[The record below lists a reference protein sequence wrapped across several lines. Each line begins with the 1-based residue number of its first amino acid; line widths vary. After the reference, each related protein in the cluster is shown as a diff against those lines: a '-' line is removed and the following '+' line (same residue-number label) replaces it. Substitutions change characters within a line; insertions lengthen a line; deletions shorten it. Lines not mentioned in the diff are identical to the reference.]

1 MIEIGFGPQVCGE
14 LAGGATREWLVTD
27 GLGGYA
33 MGTVSGL
40 RTRRYH
46 GLLVVA
52 GETPASR
59 RVGLVSLD
67 PAVTLPAGARV
78 RLGAHEWSSG
88 VVDPRGFELLE
99 RFELVD
105 GLPRWRWRIGDVVIE
120 RELAMTHGRPG
131 VAVVH
136 RLVAGG
142 PVRLELSAACT
153 WRDAHGER
161 RADGPAPRMEPV
173 DGGAVVEGSFR
184 LAGPDWTPEG
194 QWWLGVHHREEAARG
209 LHPEED
215 LWHAGRFAGALD
227 RPGDTVSVLAW
238 AGDLADEP
246 PPATEVVAAARR
258 RHRAVVAAA
267 KPADP
272 VEATLALAADAFVVR
287 TGAGPDVVA
296 GYPWF
301 GAWSRDTMTS
311 YEGLFLCTGRAD
323 EGRALLRS
331 YGATLSEGMLANTAD
346 TGRVEYNTV
355 DATLWFLHAVSRHVT
370 LTGDTDLG
378 DELLPALHAVVEA
391 HLAGTRYGIAVD
403 PADGLLTQGGTPGTA
418 LTWMDARVYGVPV
431 TPRTGKPVEVN
442 ALWVNGLAGLA
453 ELTELAGRDAAELW
467 RLHARAREAFGKRF
481 PSPAGWLHDVVDAP
495 APAYP
500 LGGAAYHDD
509 DLLRPNQL
517 LAWSL
522 PYAPLEPDPA
532 VLRRVAA
539 GLFTP
544 LGPRSLSPDSPDFAA
559 RHRGGPAE
567 RDTAYHQGTV
577 WPWLIGPFVDA
588 YRKAG
593 LPTDDLLVGLE
604 GHLGDYGLGSVSETA
619 EGNPPHTATGC
630 PFQAWSVAELLRVR
644 RPR

>member
-1 MIEIGFGPQVCGE
+1 
-14 LAGGATREWLVTD
+14 
-27 GLGGYA
+27 
-33 MGTVSGL
+33 
-40 RTRRYH
+40 
-46 GLLVVA
+46 
-52 GETPASR
+52 
-59 RVGLVSLD
+59 
-67 PAVTLPAGARV
+67 
-78 RLGAHEWSSG
+78 
-88 VVDPRGFELLE
+88 
-99 RFELVD
+99 
-105 GLPRWRWRIGDVVIE
+105 
-120 RELAMTHGRPG
+120 
-131 VAVVH
+131 
-136 RLVAGG
+136 
-142 PVRLELSAACT
+142 
-153 WRDAHGER
+153 
-161 RADGPAPRMEPV
+161 
-173 DGGAVVEGSFR
+173 
-184 LAGPDWTPEG
+184 
-194 QWWLGVHHREEAARG
+194 
-209 LHPEED
+209 
-215 LWHAGRFAGALD
+215 
-227 RPGDTVSVLAW
+227 
-238 AGDLADEP
+238 
-246 PPATEVVAAARR
+246 R

-272 VEATLALAADAFVVR
+272 VEATLTLAADAFVVR
-287 TGAGPDVVA
+287 TSAGPDVVA

-331 YGATLSEGMLANTAD
+331 YAATLSEGMLANTAD

-593 LPTDDLLVGLE
+593 LPTSDLLVGLE

-619 EGNPPHTATGC
+619 DGTPPHAATGC